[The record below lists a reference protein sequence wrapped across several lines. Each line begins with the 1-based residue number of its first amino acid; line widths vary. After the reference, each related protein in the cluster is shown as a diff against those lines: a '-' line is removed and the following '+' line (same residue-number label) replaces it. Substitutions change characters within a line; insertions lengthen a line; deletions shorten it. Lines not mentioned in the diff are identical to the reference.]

1 MQTIIAFIEPPD
13 GQHRYGDAS
22 QRLRGHLEK
31 EIFRPE
37 GDELLRGLFA
47 SIVASLCPVGDIN
60 VGRGTLVVA
69 PQPSARESASS
80 NSRMTMMGQSSV
92 RCRLA
97 GDGTQPV
104 TRRCLK
110 IFRQIR
116 PHFFVAARE
125 AFVVD

>member
-22 QRLRGHLEK
+22 RRLRGHLEK

-80 NSRMTMMGQSSV
+80 NNPMTIMGQSSV
-92 RCRLA
+92 RCRSA
-97 GDGTQPV
+97 GYGTQPV
-104 TRRCLK
+104 TSRSLTL
-110 IFRQIR
+110 FREIL
-116 PHFFVAARE
+116 PHVF
-125 AFVVD
+125 